1 MGFTNLNYQFKL
13 DFREV
18 ANVPPDPRNRLSY
31 FQTFKALLKN
41 EREKIKNWHRS
52 GVGGREIVQA
62 HTGLMDESIRHIV
75 HSLAKLEIYTSSNLI
90 ENFSLVAIGGYGR
103 GELNPYSDID
113 LLFVIEKEK
122 DNDLVGSFIQDLIS
136 IFWGIGLEIGHSVR
150 TIKACVSL
158 AKEDL
163 TVQTALVDIRII
175 TGNPDLFDQL
185 NQAIQKKVLK
195 KNIKKIL
202 NSKLNEHFDPD
213 QSVSE
218 LVCKPEPDI
227 KNGPGGLRY
236 YHTALWGM
244 ATLFGTVSFLDFDN
258 GKTISKREVKGYYRS
273 IDFFLRVRNE
283 LHYLTEKKTDVLQ
296 LDLQNNLAMY
306 LGYKQEEETDITQ
319 RFMRDYFL
327 HATNIYNYSEIIF
340 KRCLQLEKP
349 YIAKVITSLT
359 QKDLGNG
366 FISKDSELHYKEEIE
381 ETFSSNPQILL
392 DVFEICSEK
401 SLELSPQLKRQIRL
415 NLKLFNKEF
424 VQSEPIRKMLFKTF
438 ARENS
443 EKTLRQM
450 HEVGVLGKILPH
462 FGEIHCLVR
471 YDNYRRYTTDEHSL
485 RMIRFLEE
493 LGSPDGTEL
502 AELSSIFK
510 KTNSKDIL
518 KLTALAHSLATVL
531 EDETKIAQK
540 KAVALSDQL
549 NLNQEQ
555 RETLNFLLDHF
566 FVMTEFAFY
575 KDFHDENAIKDFLT
589 IIETPEKLNALY
601 LISYADLR
609 ASAPDTW
616 TSWKRYLLSELFNL
630 TSNGFQKQSEPA
642 QTSPLMAK
650 FNLHSSLQKDFFA
663 WEIEDHLDRMGEDYL
678 AWASPKVAAQ
688 HIRLLKSAKNE
699 SFVLDIKYYKQGEH
713 HILTLACEGAKKPL
727 KNLVGILTAK
737 NMTILGA
744 QSFLGEDDIAIT
756 ILQVGRA
763 DGTVHEIDPIWLEV
777 EHAMQDIIEGRTS
790 VGEVLNERKR
800 FATYEKKKKNVIMP
814 KVWIENIGN
823 PHYTV
828 IRTEARDHIG
838 MLYKIV
844 AVLENFGIQIHR
856 AKISCNG
863 DRGIDVFHVSLRGK
877 KLSFQ
882 RLIKRVKEQLI
893 AALLLEKVEDMIL

>member
-1 MGFTNLNYQFKL
+1 MSFANLKYQFQL

-18 ANVPPDPRNRLSY
+18 ADIPPDPRNRLSY

-41 EREKIKNWHRS
+41 EREKIKTWHRS
-52 GVGGREIVQA
+52 GGGGREVVQA

-75 HSLAKLEIYTSSNLI
+75 HSLAKLENYSDSNPTENLSLI
-90 ENFSLVAIGGYGR
+90 AIGGYGR

-113 LLFVIEKEK
+113 LLFIIEKEK
-122 DNDLVGSFIQDLIS
+122 DNDIVGSFIQDLIS

-150 TIKACVSL
+150 TIKTCVAL

-163 TVQTALVDIRII
+163 TVQTALVDIRIV
-175 TGNPDLFDQL
+175 TGNSKLFDKL
-185 NQAIQKKVLK
+185 NQAVQKNVLK

-202 NSKLNEHFDPD
+202 TSKLNEHFDPD

-244 ATLFGTVSFLDFDN
+244 ATLFGTVSFLDFDD
-258 GKTISKREVKGYYRS
+258 GKTISKREINGYYRS

-283 LHYLTEKKTDVLQ
+283 LHYLTEKKTDVLH
-296 LDLQNNLAMY
+296 LDLQNNLAMH
-306 LGYKQEEETDITQ
+306 LGYKQGDETDITQ

-340 KRCLQLEKP
+340 KQCLQLEKP
-349 YIAKVITSLT
+349 YIAKVFNSLT

-366 FISKDSELHYKEEIE
+366 FISKESELHYKEETEKI
-381 ETFSSNPQILL
+381 FSKNPQLL
-392 DVFEICSEK
+392 LTAFEICSDK

-415 NLKLFNKEF
+415 NLKSLDNKF
-424 VQSEPIRKMLFKTF
+424 IRSVPIREMLFRTLNR
-438 ARENS
+438 ANS
-443 EKTLRQM
+443 EKILRQM

-462 FGEIHCLVR
+462 FEEIHCLVR

-485 RMIRFLEE
+485 RMVRFLEE
-493 LGSPDGTEL
+493 LGLPESTEL
-502 AELSSIFK
+502 AELSLIYK
-510 KTNSKDIL
+510 KTSSKDIL
-518 KLTALAHSLATVL
+518 KLTALAHSLATVSA
-531 EDETKIAQK
+531 DEIKKAQK
-540 KAVALSDQL
+540 KAEALSDQL
-549 NLNQEQ
+549 NLSQEQ
-555 RETLNFLLDHF
+555 RDFLSFILDHF

-575 KDFHDENAIKDFLT
+575 KDFHDEEAIKDFLA
-589 IIETPEKLNALY
+589 IIETPEKLNALF

-630 TSNGFQKQSEPA
+630 ARNGFQKTSDPT
-642 QTSPLMAK
+642 QTSALMAK

-678 AWASPKVAAQ
+678 TWASPEAAAH
-688 HIRLLKSAKNE
+688 HIRLLKSVKNE
-699 SFVLDIKYYKQGEH
+699 PFVLDIKYYKKAEH
-713 HILTLACEGAKKPL
+713 HVITLVCEEAKKPL

-744 QSFLGEDDIAIT
+744 QSFLGEDNIAIT

-763 DGTVHEIDPIWLEV
+763 DGTAHEIDPVWLEV
-777 EHAMQDIIEGRTS
+777 EQAMQDIVEKRTS
-790 VGEVLNERKR
+790 ITEILNERKR
-800 FATYEKKKKNVIMP
+800 FSTYANKKKNVIMP
-814 KVWIENIGN
+814 KVWLENVGN

-828 IRTEARDHIG
+828 IRAEARDHIG
-838 MLYKIV
+838 MLYKII
-844 AVLENFGIQIHR
+844 AVLESFGIQIHR

-877 KLSFQ
+877 KISFKH
-882 RLIKRVKEQLI
+882 LTKRVKEQLI
-893 AALLLEKVEDMIL
+893 SALLLEKVEDMIL

>member
-1 MGFTNLNYQFKL
+1 MGFTNLNYQFQL
-13 DFREV
+13 DFRRV
-18 ANVPPDPRNRLSY
+18 TNIPPDPRDRLSY
-31 FQTFKALLKN
+31 FQTFRALLKE
-41 EREKIKNWHRS
+41 EREKIKTWHRS

-62 HTGLMDESIRHIV
+62 HTGLMDESIRHMV
-75 HSLAKLEIYTSSNLI
+75 HTLTKLEIYADSNLI
-90 ENFSLVAIGGYGR
+90 ENFSLVAVGGYGR
-103 GELNPYSDID
+103 GELNPFSDID

-122 DNDLVGSFIQDLIS
+122 DNDIVGSFIQDLIS

-150 TIKACVSL
+150 TIKNCVSL

-175 TGNPDLFDQL
+175 TGNSGLFDQL
-185 NQAIQKKVLK
+185 NQAIQKNVLK

-202 NSKLNEHFDPD
+202 TSKLNEHFDPN

-244 ATLFGTVSFLDFDN
+244 ATLFGTVSFLDFDD
-258 GKTISKREVKGYYRS
+258 GKTISKREIKSYYRS

-283 LHYLTEKKTDVLQ
+283 LHYMTEKKTDVLQ
-296 LDLQNNLAMY
+296 LDLQKNLAMH
-306 LGYKQEEETDITQ
+306 LGYRQEEETDITQ
-319 RFMRDYFL
+319 RLMRDYFL
-327 HATNIYNYSEIIF
+327 HATSIYNYSEIIF

-349 YIAKVITSLT
+349 YISKVITSLT

-366 FISKDSELHYKEEIE
+366 FISKDSELHYKDDIE
-381 ETFSSNPQILL
+381 ESFSTNPQLL
-392 DVFEICSEK
+392 LTIFEICIDK

-415 NLKLFNKEF
+415 NLKLYDNEF
-424 VQSEPIRKMLFKTF
+424 VRSAPIREMLFKTF
-438 ARENS
+438 NRSNS
-443 EKTLRQM
+443 EKILRQM

-462 FGEIHCLVR
+462 FEETHCLVR
-471 YDNYRRYTTDEHSL
+471 YDNYRRYTADEHSL

-493 LGSPDGTEL
+493 LESPEGTEL

-510 KTNSKDIL
+510 KTDSKDIL
-518 KLTALAHSLATVL
+518 KLVALAHSLATVS
-531 EDETKIAQK
+531 EGESGDTQK
-540 KAVALSDQL
+540 KATALSDQL

-555 RETLNFLLDHF
+555 KEILTFLLNHF

-575 KDFHDENAIKDFLT
+575 KDFHDEKAIKDFLT
-589 IIETPEKLNALY
+589 ITQTPEKLNTLY
-601 LISYADLR
+601 LVSYADLK

-630 TSNGFQKQSEPA
+630 TRNRFQKQSEPS
-642 QTSPLMAK
+642 QTSALMAK
-650 FNLHSSLQKDFFA
+650 FNLHSILQKEFFA

-678 AWASPKVAAQ
+678 VWASPEAAAE

-699 SFVLDIKYYKQGEH
+699 SFVLDIKYNKQGEH

-744 QSFLGEDDIAIT
+744 QSFLAEDGIAIT
-756 ILQVGRA
+756 ILQVGRT
-763 DGTVHEIDPIWLEV
+763 DGTIHEIDPIWLEV
-777 EHAMQDIIEGRTS
+777 EQAMQDIIEGKTS
-790 VGEVLNERKR
+790 IKEVLKERKR
-800 FATYEKKKKNVIMP
+800 LSTYEQKKKTVIMP
-814 KVWIENIGN
+814 KVKLENIGN
-823 PHYTV
+823 PNYTV

-877 KLSFQ
+877 KLSFK
-882 RLIKRVKEQLI
+882 RLISRVKNQLI
-893 AALLLEKVEDMIL
+893 SALLLEKVENMIL